1 MKQNISLQELIAINN
16 PSKAKALIVKY
27 GYKPA
32 RNYNDLIYKLFRLT
46 KEHREDALKNL
57 VEIHPHKNLIIH
69 FTEIESNCNEE
80 QLCPVCKEKEQQKNM
95 SFDGTI
101 NEPIVET
108 KQLPNNTNT
117 TSNINLI
124 SVIPII
130 AITSLITATMITL
143 FVRPR

>member
-46 KEHREDALKNL
+46 KEHREDALKDL

-69 FTEIESNCNEE
+69 FTEIESNCDG
-80 QLCPVCKEKEQQKNM
+80 QQMCPVCKEKEQQKNM
-95 SFDGTI
+95 SFEGTI

-108 KQLPNNTNT
+108 KQLPKNTNA

-124 SVIPII
+124 SVMPII